1 MLIQKLYKTDTDNY
15 MQSTIVSSFF
25 FFLRKKLNDNYK
37 FLLQNIS
44 FILKRSPITI
54 KKNEQEIYLI
64 YNVHRTIVKIF
75 AHVQFLHTHL

>member
-25 FFLRKKLNDNYK
+25 FLRKKLNDNYK

-44 FILKRSPITI
+44 FILK
-54 KKNEQEIYLI
+54 
-64 YNVHRTIVKIF
+64 
-75 AHVQFLHTHL
+75 